1 MAYKASIDNL
11 PRDVEHD
18 LSNGFVLTDIDDR
31 FQRCKKLNE
40 TTFIYRSGTDDQGFL
55 CALSLDERESIEY
68 VISEDVDISSLSE
81 QEVEEAVSSY
91 YGSVEE
97 LENEHEDSANM
108 IIAECYFEQEIDH
121 LR

>member
-40 TTFIYRSGTDDQGFL
+40 TTFTYRSGTDDQGFL

-97 LENEHEDSANM
+97 LENEYEDSANM